1 MPAMHLSLD
10 QVSIRYPGQPVDAVH
25 QVSFGLAAGD
35 IGVLLGPSGCGKTT
49 LLRAVAGLEPLAGGT
64 LTLAGQTLSRPGQTT
79 PPEQRQMGMVFQDYA
94 LFPHLSVERNI
105 AYGLHG
111 QPAERQRQRTQEVL
125 ELVGLA
131 DLGKRYPHELSGGQ
145 QQRVA
150 LARALAPDPRLLLLD
165 EPFSNLDI
173 NLRERLAQELR
184 ALLKQTGTTTLLVT
198 HDQQEA
204 FAMGDRIGVLD
215 QGRMQQWADARTL
228 YDAPA
233 TPFVARFIGHGM
245 LLPVQADAS
254 GKLQSALGELPG
266 QHAANS
272 RQLLL
277 RSHDLQY
284 DPTAPVH
291 ARLLGSSYQ
300 GSHQIYT
307 LELADGSTV
316 QATMPAVLQHT
327 PGEMIGV
334 RLQQD
339 RGLVVFGE

>member
-245 LLPVQADAS
+245 LLPVQADAA

>member
-1 MPAMHLSLD
+1 MHLSLD
-10 QVSIRYPGQPVDAVH
+10 QVSIRYSGQPVDAVH

-49 LLRAVAGLEPLAGGT
+49 LLRAVAGLEPLASGT

-111 QPAERQRQRTQEVL
+111 QPAERQRQRTAEVL

-184 ALLKQTGTTTLLVT
+184 TLLKQTGTTTLLVT

-245 LLPVQADAS
+245 LLPIQADAN
-254 GKLQSALGELPG
+254 GQLQSALGALPG

-284 DPTAPVH
+284 DPLSPIH

>member
-94 LFPHLSVERNI
+94 LFPHLSVRRNI

-245 LLPVQADAS
+245 LLPVQADAA

-307 LELADGSTV
+307 LELADGTTV
-316 QATMPAVLQHT
+316 QATMPAGLQHVA
-327 PGEMIGV
+327 GEMIGV

-339 RGLVVFGE
+339 RELVVFAG